1 MRILFITATRLG
13 DAVLSTGI
21 LNTLLQ
27 QYPHACITVACGPVA
42 AGLFQHMPG
51 LDRVVVMQKRRYDL
65 HWLDL
70 WKDCARTRWDM
81 TVDLRG
87 SGVSFFLRSGRRLI
101 MRGGR
106 RPGRRVDHL
115 GAVMGL
121 SPAPLPTVWFNAA
134 DQKIA
139 ADVLPPSTPGAPVI
153 ALGPTANWNGKIWP
167 TARYQPLWQQLAAAY
182 PHARPAIFY
191 GPGPQEAELARP
203 VLNALPHAID
213 AGGRFAQ
220 TETAAMLARCA
231 LYVGNDSGLMHL
243 AAAAGT
249 PTLGLFGPS
258 RASEYA
264 PSGPLARW
272 VEAPGPEGHAPIA
285 GLSIERVATAALA
298 LLRETQP

>member
-21 LNTLLQ
+21 LNTLIQ
-27 QYPHACITVACGPVA
+27 QWPDARITVACGPVA
-42 AGLFQHMPG
+42 AGLFSHMPG
-51 LDRVVVMQKRRYDL
+51 LERVLVMHKRRYDL

-70 WKDCARTRWDM
+70 WKTCVLTRWDM

-87 SGVSFFLRSGRRLI
+87 SIISFALRSGRRFV

-106 RPGRRVDHL
+106 RPGRRVGHL
-115 GAVMGL
+115 GALLGL
-121 SPAPLPTVWFNAA
+121 SPAPHPTVWLNNA
-134 DQKIA
+134 DQQA
-139 ADVLPPSTPGAPVI
+139 AAQVIPPHTPDAPVI
-153 ALGPTANWNGKIWP
+153 ALGPTANWHGKIWP
-167 TARYQPLWQQLAAAY
+167 TEHYLPLWRQLAATY
-182 PHARPAIFY
+182 PQARPAIFY

-203 VLNALPHAID
+203 VLHALPHAID
-213 AGGRFAQ
+213 AGGRFTL

-231 LYVGNDSGLMHL
+231 LYIGNDSGLMHL

-264 PSGPLARW
+264 PTGAMTHW
-272 VEAPGPEGHAPIA
+272 VEAPGPEGQAPIA
-285 GLSIERVATAALA
+285 GLSVERVAHAALA
-298 LLRETQP
+298 LLRQSQT

>member
-21 LNTLLQ
+21 LNALLQ
-27 QYPHACITVACGPVA
+27 QWPKARITVACGPVA
-42 AGLFQHMPG
+42 AGLFRHMPG
-51 LDRVVVMQKRRYDL
+51 LDQVLVMRKRTYDR

-70 WKDCARTRWDM
+70 WKACVPTRWDM

-87 SGVSFFLRSGRRLI
+87 SIITFFLRSGHRLV

-106 RPGRRVDHL
+106 RPGRRVEHL
-115 GAVMGL
+115 GAVLGL
-121 SPAPLPTVWFNAA
+121 SPAPLPTVWLNTA
-134 DQKIA
+134 DQQVA
-139 ADVLPPSTPGAPVI
+139 ARIIPPSSSSAPII
-153 ALGPTANWNGKIWP
+153 ALGPTANWSGKIWP
-167 TARYQPLWQQLAAAY
+167 TAYYAPLWQQLAAAY
-182 PHARPAIFY
+182 PSARPAIFY
-191 GPGPQEAELARP
+191 GPGPQEAALAQP
-203 VLNALPHAID
+203 VLEALPDAID
-213 AGGRFAQ
+213 AGGRFEL

-231 LYVGNDSGLMHL
+231 LYIGNDSGLMHL

-264 PSGPLARW
+264 PSGRVTRW

-285 GLSIERVATAALA
+285 ALSVERVANAALA

>member
-27 QYPHACITVACGPVA
+27 QWPDARITVACGPVA

-51 LDRVVVMQKRRYDL
+51 LERVLVMQKRRYDL

-70 WKDCARTRWDM
+70 WKACVLTRWDM

-87 SGVSFFLRSGRRLI
+87 SATSFVLCSKRRLV

-106 RPGRRVDHL
+106 RPGRRIAHL
-115 GAVMGL
+115 GAVLGA
-121 SPAPLPTVWFNAA
+121 SPAPLPTVWLNAA
-134 DQKIA
+134 DRQTAVQVIPASTSTAPIIA
-139 ADVLPPSTPGAPVI
+139 I
-153 ALGPTANWNGKIWP
+153 GPTANWQGKIWP
-167 TARYQPLWQQLAAAY
+167 TAYYLPLWRQLAAAY
-182 PHARPAIFY
+182 PMARPAIFY
-191 GPGPQEAELARP
+191 GPGQQEADLARP
-203 VLNALPHAID
+203 VLDALPNAID
-213 AGGRFAQ
+213 AGGRFTL

-249 PTLGLFGPS
+249 PTLGLFGLS

-264 PSGPLARW
+264 PCGTFARW
-272 VEAPGPEGHAPIA
+272 VAAPGPEGSAPIA
-285 GLSIERVATAALA
+285 GLSVERVASAALA
-298 LLRETQP
+298 LLHETQP